1 VTYVGRRSRVVMANY
16 PAFQLPPFLEL
27 VVSKLEAVERGDVKR
42 LILSLPVRHGK
53 SLTASTHFPAW
64 YLGRHP
70 DRYVIGASDGQD
82 LADDFGRRVRNTVAS
97 PLHRAIFPET
107 SIAGDS
113 AAVHR
118 FNLTA
123 GGAYSRSGAEL
134 RALGRRLA
142 GSYIT
147 SSLKFAGAFDH
158 GW

>member
-1 VTYVGRRSRVVMANY
+1 MMQTQKNIVRALSASSADMLTLGRDDLACYALDIR
-16 PAFQLPPFLEL
+16 
-27 VVSKLEAVERGDVKR
+27 
-42 LILSLPVRHGK
+42 PVRHGK